1 MACSGRSST
10 LYQAILTTFLNPLPD
25 PSVPTLV
32 PIALLL
38 PSTHHWPPNLAFLGL
53 YTFTVYII
61 AQGRNEHILKTPE
74 SAHRKDRLCFKGSEE
89 SPVTVMRYVGLVS
102 IVDEK

>member
-10 LYQAILTTFLNPLPD
+10 LYQVISTTFLNPLPD

-38 PSTHHWPPNLAFLGL
+38 PSTHHLPPNLAFLGL
-53 YTFTVYII
+53 YTFTIYII
-61 AQGRNEHILKTPE
+61 AHERNEHILRAPE
-74 SAHRKDRLCFKGSEE
+74 SAHRKDHLRFKGSEE
-89 SPVTVMRYVGLVS
+89 SPVTVMRYVGLAS
-102 IVDEK
+102 IVNER